1 MPKRE
6 KASKSQ
12 KAQKAQKS
20 QKAQKA
26 SRKTVKERVKPQKQR
41 KKQCTMHKSQGKQC
55 PSCTKSQ
62 SYLRKWIGI
71 KRITERKNKQMAKR
85 YYKKFLICDKYAKS

>member
-6 KASKSQ
+6 KAQKSQ

-20 QKAQKA
+20 QKA
-26 SRKTVKERVKPQKQR
+26 SRKTVKERVNPPKQR

-55 PSCTKSQ
+55 SSCTKSQ

-71 KRITERKNKQMAKR
+71 KRITERKDKQMAKR
-85 YYKKFLICDKYAKS
+85 YYEKFLVCDKYAKS

>member
-12 KAQKAQKS
+12 KAQKAQK
-20 QKAQKA
+20 A
-26 SRKTVKERVKPQKQR
+26 SRKTVKERVKPPKQR

-55 PSCTKSQ
+55 SSCTKSQ

-71 KRITERKNKQMAKR
+71 KRITERKDKQMAKR
-85 YYKKFLICDKYAKS
+85 YYEKFLICDKYAKS